1 MHIGG
6 ETMNVEYQDALL
18 DKITKIRAD
27 PNICTVM
34 QSTEPEPSNSTA
46 NYNQFD
52 YDDIADDQEQNEQ
65 FSTYISQTTPSRKKN
80 DRVNIGISIDEA
92 RKPARHGILRWFKYL
107 TTSLLPT
114 IPTWSKLRIC
124 DLSRHR
130 QRLVRSFEC
139 LMIQEPEQRTTANSE
154 RRMGI
159 LKRAQLETQLKP
171 IEEHWRKSSNKRNS
185 GRYTKPPDDF
195 IITELMSSLIAQT
208 NNVNAN
214 LILPIVTPNW
224 LNIAIGILILER
236 IFHRTK
242 FNMVYAIARCSSDS
256 SSLEL
261 PDVSISITLQEA
273 CEIIETNPD
282 LNKLK
287 ETLISEIAT
296 YFYCPS
302 CRQTPNSIISSSTQI
317 FIFKLTVNNQI
328 VAHPVISKDNDDL
341 TNDQRSCT
349 YCKYST
355 KNIDLPTA
363 VTISNLPKS
372 ITGRQLKESLNS
384 IFNNTVKKVDIKIDI
399 ADYSTGIAYVDF
411 YDQHA
416 KNACLEFQA
425 NNRFIYLSNNLWK
438 GPINIKEYT
447 GTEDEQSIFKITMTE
462 PNQVDSL
469 ALPRSNKHGR
479 KRPYTETYDDLHGH
493 VLRSYISV
501 SYTEKYG

>member
-1 MHIGG
+1 
-6 ETMNVEYQDALL
+6 
-18 DKITKIRAD
+18 
-27 PNICTVM
+27 
-34 QSTEPEPSNSTA
+34 
-46 NYNQFD
+46 
-52 YDDIADDQEQNEQ
+52 
-65 FSTYISQTTPSRKKN
+65 
-80 DRVNIGISIDEA
+80 
-92 RKPARHGILRWFKYL
+92 
-107 TTSLLPT
+107 
-114 IPTWSKLRIC
+114 
-124 DLSRHR
+124 
-130 QRLVRSFEC
+130 
-139 LMIQEPEQRTTANSE
+139 
-154 RRMGI
+154 
-159 LKRAQLETQLKP
+159 
-171 IEEHWRKSSNKRNS
+171 
-185 GRYTKPPDDF
+185 
-195 IITELMSSLIAQT
+195 
-208 NNVNAN
+208 
-214 LILPIVTPNW
+214 
-224 LNIAIGILILER
+224 
-236 IFHRTK
+236 
-242 FNMVYAIARCSSDS
+242 MVYAIARCSSDS

-355 KNIDLPTA
+355 KNIDLPVYKQVFHKCPVTA

-447 GTEDEQSIFKITMTE
+447 GTDDEQSIFK
-462 PNQVDSL
+462 
-469 ALPRSNKHGR
+469 
-479 KRPYTETYDDLHGH
+479 
-493 VLRSYISV
+493 
-501 SYTEKYG
+501 